1 MRMIIRKSALLGA
14 ALLSPALAALAK
26 QRPNII
32 FFLVDDY
39 GWVDSSV
46 AYGEEVYPGNLH
58 FHTPN
63 MERLA
68 RKGVILTSAYA
79 CPVSTPTRTAMMSGM
94 NAAHMG
100 ITNWTSALR
109 DIPSDGVNGGFFT
122 DQQYDAP
129 DADPLGRPDWNINGL
144 CPDGPGAEGIAGVQV
159 ATPMVRH
166 LRDAGYYTIH
176 MGKAHWAAA
185 GTPGASPYNMGFMVN
200 VAGSVNGMPRSYY
213 GTENFGNTSE
223 KWNYMAVQNMAEYYG
238 QDIFLTEALT
248 REALK
253 TLEEPVRRGQPFYL
267 YMAHYATHT
276 PISKDPRFFDRY
288 KKEMGLDAGQSKFSS
303 MVEGV
308 DKSLGDL
315 MDYLEAHHIADNTI
329 IVFMSDNGGNA
340 NITAKGGVPHQQNAP
355 LREGKGSCY
364 LGGIRVP
371 MMVYWPGKTAA
382 GTRINTPVL
391 PEDFYPSLLEMAG
404 VTAFEHVQPLDGR
417 SFVPLVTKGSQ
428 YVAKAMKNGYI
439 GSQKEANAFEVPQS
453 VSGLDPQREVVMH
466 YPHQWKSEYK
476 EEIDFMSTIIAGDW
490 KLVYIMMNTLPG
502 KHVAA
507 GGPFELYNIREDIG
521 EQRNL
526 ATEHPEKVAELA
538 RRLGA
543 RLREWNA
550 PMPLVRATGKP
561 VPWPDEIL

>member
-223 KWNYMAVQNMAEYYG
+223 KWNYMAVQNMAE
-238 QDIFLTEALT
+238 ICRVTE
-248 REALK
+248 EN
-253 TLEEPVRRGQPFYL
+253 
-267 YMAHYATHT
+267 
-276 PISKDPRFFDRY
+276 IDY
-288 KKEMGLDAGQSKFSS
+288 KQWFRTTEYEIRNNLDAISHATCSMAIDVHAKAIVVNSRSGITVRMVSRFRCPAQIVGITTNERAWRKLNLSWGVIPVLGEEYNSLDVVFYQGLQEAKRILHLKKNDNVVLTGGQI
-303 MVEGV
+303 GG
-308 DKSLGDL
+308 LPGNT
-315 MDYLEAHHIADNTI
+315 NTI
-329 IVFMSDNGGNA
+329 KVE
-340 NITAKGGVPHQQNAP
+340 T
-355 LREGKGSCY
+355 
-364 LGGIRVP
+364 IR
-371 MMVYWPGKTAA
+371 
-382 GTRINTPVL
+382 
-391 PEDFYPSLLEMAG
+391 
-404 VTAFEHVQPLDGR
+404 
-417 SFVPLVTKGSQ
+417 
-428 YVAKAMKNGYI
+428 
-439 GSQKEANAFEVPQS
+439 
-453 VSGLDPQREVVMH
+453 
-466 YPHQWKSEYK
+466 
-476 EEIDFMSTIIAGDW
+476 
-490 KLVYIMMNTLPG
+490 
-502 KHVAA
+502 
-507 GGPFELYNIREDIG
+507 
-521 EQRNL
+521 
-526 ATEHPEKVAELA
+526 
-538 RRLGA
+538 
-543 RLREWNA
+543 
-550 PMPLVRATGKP
+550 
-561 VPWPDEIL
+561 